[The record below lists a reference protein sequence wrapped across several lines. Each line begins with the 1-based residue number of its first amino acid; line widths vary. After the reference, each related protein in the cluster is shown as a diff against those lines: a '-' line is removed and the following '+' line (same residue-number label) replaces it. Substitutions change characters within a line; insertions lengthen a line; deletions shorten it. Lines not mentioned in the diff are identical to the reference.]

1 MFFHPD
7 VEPGARPGA
16 PNTSVMTATAKL
28 CGIASE
34 VADSRREN
42 RLYPYTSR
50 TNATTASI
58 ESLPG
63 WVSHDVDGHS
73 DGQNEDLILALNDLH
88 AVGVAQ
94 PEPLSRQGRPVS
106 GHGCR
111 HLSQQIR

>member
-1 MFFHPD
+1 M
-7 VEPGARPGA
+7 EPGARPGA

-28 CGIASE
+28 CGIASQ
-34 VADSRREN
+34 VADSRREK

-50 TNATTASI
+50 LNAMTASI
-58 ESLPG
+58 EPQPG

-73 DGQNEDLILALNDLH
+73 DGQNEDVILAFSDLH
-88 AVGVAQ
+88 AVRVAQ
-94 PEPLSRQGRPVS
+94 PQPLSRQGRPVS